1 MIKKIGFF
9 IILLS
14 LLVCL
19 RPNLF
24 KGMFSSN
31 ESNDKDLIDRENLV
45 AATRGVGESTTEYA
59 EGYSSANLGEV
70 FDHPMDGKFVVEK
83 EMEPV
88 GPWEDLLT
96 LKFDIRFD
104 ESVDDVIFEPKIS
117 KRVRQYEGKIIE
129 VEGFIIPHDI
139 AADAMADLDDDG
151 QQFMFSAF
159 PLASCFFCG
168 GAGAESVMEAF
179 PKKPISYTERK
190 IKIRG
195 RLEFN
200 TTDFL
205 KLPYQLKDVVVV
217 EDNL

>member
-9 IILLS
+9 AILLG

-19 RPNLF
+19 QPNLF
-24 KGMFSSN
+24 KGILGVNKS
-31 ESNDKDLIDRENLV
+31 DAAIDQENLV
-45 AATRGVGESTTEYA
+45 AAMRGNGESPTEYA
-59 EGYSSANLGEV
+59 EGYSAANLGDV
-70 FDHPMDGKFVVEK
+70 FDSPMDGKFVVEK
-83 EMEPV
+83 EVEPV

-117 KRVRQYEGKIIE
+117 KRVQKYEGQIIE
-129 VEGFIIPHDI
+129 IEGFIIPHDI
-139 AADAMADLDDDG
+139 AADAMASMDDDG

-179 PKKPISYTERK
+179 PKNPLQYTDQK
-190 IKIRG
+190 VKIRG

-205 KLPYQLKDVVVV
+205 KLPYQLKDVVLV

>member
-1 MIKKIGFF
+1 MTKKIGFF
-9 IILLS
+9 VILLG

-19 RPNLF
+19 QPNLF
-24 KGMFSSN
+24 KGILGMN
-31 ESNDKDLIDRENLV
+31 ETDLSVEEENLV
-45 AATRGVGESTTEYA
+45 AAMRGSGESTTEYA
-59 EGYSSANLGEV
+59 EGYSAANLGEV
-70 FDHPMDGKFVVEK
+70 FDSPMDGKFIVEE
-83 EMEPV
+83 EMKPI

-104 ESVDDVIFEPKIS
+104 ESVDDVIFEPKLS

-139 AADAMADLDDDG
+139 AADAMASMDDDG
-151 QQFMFSAF
+151 QQFMFSAY

-179 PKKPISYTERK
+179 PKEPLQYTDRK

-200 TTDFL
+200 TTNFL
-205 KLPYQLKDVVVV
+205 KLPYLLKDVVLV

>member
-9 IILLS
+9 IILLG

-19 RPNLF
+19 QPNLF
-24 KGMFSSN
+24 KGILGINKSDASI
-31 ESNDKDLIDRENLV
+31 EQANLV
-45 AATRGVGESTTEYA
+45 AAMRGSGESTTEYA
-59 EGYSSANLGEV
+59 EGYSAANIGDV
-70 FDHPMDGKFVVEK
+70 FDSPMDGKFIVEK
-83 EMEPV
+83 EIQPI
-88 GPWEDLLT
+88 GPWKDLLT

-104 ESVDDVIFEPKIS
+104 ETVDDVIFKPKLS
-117 KRVRQYEGKIIE
+117 KRVLQYEGKIIE
-129 VEGFIIPHDI
+129 IEGFIIPHEI
-139 AADAMADLDDDG
+139 AADAMASVDEDG
-151 QQFMFSAF
+151 QQFMFSAY

-179 PKKPISYTERK
+179 PKEPLQYTERK
-190 IKIRG
+190 VKIRG

-205 KLPYQLKDVVVV
+205 KLPYLLKDVVLV

>member
-9 IILLS
+9 VILLG
-14 LLVCL
+14 LLVGL
-19 RPNLF
+19 QPNLF
-24 KGMFSSN
+24 KGMLGFNQSDAAI
-31 ESNDKDLIDRENLV
+31 EQANLV
-45 AATRGVGESTTEYA
+45 AAMRGGNEATTEYA
-59 EGYSSANLGEV
+59 DGYSADNLGDV
-70 FDHPMDGKFVVEK
+70 FDSPMDGKFIVEK
-83 EMEPV
+83 DMEPV

-96 LKFDIRFD
+96 LKFNIRFD

-117 KRVRQYEGKIIE
+117 KRVQKYEGQIIE
-129 VEGFIIPHDI
+129 VEGFIIPHEI
-139 AADAMADLDDDG
+139 AADAMANIDEDG

-168 GAGAESVMEAF
+168 GAGAESVMAAF
-179 PKKPISYTERK
+179 PKEPLQYTERK

-205 KLPYQLKDVVVV
+205 KLPYQLKDVVLVD
-217 EDNL
+217 DNL